1 MALLSPMQTATDPSP
16 VINGVLLHAS
26 DPDQSADQLRELAFA
41 ELLRQQAVR
50 EGLLP
55 HHPGLMSPA
64 LNEAQRAVIESMLDR
79 AVVSPLPTAEEC
91 RRYFDAHLSQ
101 FVVGHALHLRHIL
114 FAVTPGVNV
123 QALAVHAEKAL
134 LSLLGNQVPET
145 RFATLAAQ
153 LSNCPSSSVGGDLG
167 WLAPDDCAPE
177 LARELFH
184 QPHSARNLGVQT
196 RLFQTRF
203 GFHIIE
209 LLARREGRQLSFDD
223 VSARV
228 ATQLA
233 TQSRAK
239 ALQHYMR
246 VLVGQAKVEGLALE
260 GADSPLLQ

>member
-1 MALLSPMQTATDPSP
+1 MLVRTPMDTTTAPVASINGIFLCATDAAVPL
-16 VINGVLLHAS
+16 V
-26 DPDQSADQLRELAFA
+26 ELAYA

-55 HHPGLMSPA
+55 AHPGLNAPELSD
-64 LNEAQRAVIESMLDR
+64 AQRAVIETMVDQS
-79 AVVSPLPTAEEC
+79 AASPQPTADEC
-91 RRYFDAHLSQ
+91 RRYFEAHKSK
-101 FVVGHALHLRHIL
+101 FVLGQSLHVRHIL

-145 RFATLAAQ
+145 RFATLAAE
-153 LSNCPSSSVGGDLG
+153 LSNCPSGSLGGDLG
-167 WLAPDDCAPE
+167 WLTPDDCAPE

-184 QPHSARNLGVQT
+184 QTHSARSLGVQT

-209 LLARREGRQLSFDD
+209 LLARREGQQLSFDD

-233 TQSRAK
+233 AQSRAK
-239 ALQHYMR
+239 ALQQYMR
-246 VLVGQAKVEGLALE
+246 LLVGQAKVEGLALGLE

>member
-1 MALLSPMQTATDPSP
+1 
-16 VINGVLLHAS
+16 
-26 DPDQSADQLRELAFA
+26 LAYA

-55 HHPGLMSPA
+55 AHPGLNAPELSD
-64 LNEAQRAVIESMLDR
+64 AQRAVIETMVDQ
-79 AVVSPLPTAEEC
+79 AAASPQPTADEC
-91 RRYFDAHLSQ
+91 RRYFEAHKSK
-101 FVVGHALHLRHIL
+101 FVLGQSLHVRHIL

-123 QALAVHAEKAL
+123 QALAVHAENAL
-134 LSLLGNQVPET
+134 LSLIGNQVPET

-153 LSNCPSSSVGGDLG
+153 LSNCPSRSLGGDLG
-167 WLAPDDCAPE
+167 WLAPGDCAPE

-184 QPHSARNLGVQT
+184 QTHSARGLGVQT

-209 LLARREGRQLSFDD
+209 LLARREGQQLSFDD

-233 TQSRAK
+233 TQSRTK
-239 ALQHYMR
+239 ALQQYMR
-246 VLVGQAKVEGLALE
+246 LLVGQAKVDGLALGLE